1 MLHGALPRAFLASG
15 LNYLGYYSEEV
26 HPAYAAPPAT
36 WHIPMEDPSSPVYSR
51 ISTEHHSSL
60 QSWESSRSSTP
71 CPLDLSLKPPP
82 TPSTP
87 KTEEMI
93 EVGDEKDLRIR
104 DRIQARPGES
114 RTDSQEEQL
123 VVDDLDTLRSSSA
136 QSHHSHYERLVLN
149 KESPRLHDPVMDKI
163 HLSEEST
170 RLPSYPSND
179 FSSKYHLHNQ
189 KLLLTS
195 PTHIQSMQGYHQQL
209 LLTPQHH
216 LQGVHAP
223 MTPPSTPSP
232 PQCPR
237 RRVREED
244 LASPSS
250 GLASSASLTTPK
262 QSSTEKTTNNQRP
275 KKKHARR
282 LKFDEDTSSPVSG
295 TVILGPDEAVVTGDI
310 DPAFNIVEVTEEARA
325 ELAKIENRLGPYQCK
340 LCRQLHEDAFQLAQ
354 HRCSRIA
361 HVEYRCPECDKRF
374 SCPANLASHRR
385 WHKPRLPNNDG
396 NSSSSAANSSSP
408 SSSSSSSTSSAA
420 NTEIP
425 CTRCEA
431 KFTRQAALRKHLA
444 AQHPETITNN
454 TTGSNNNNNN
464 NNNNVVDGQEAIV
477 KPEVVQTLAT
487 GQLTSEMT

>member
-1 MLHGALPRAFLASG
+1 MLHGALPRAFLAPG
-15 LNYLGYYSEEV
+15 LNYMSYYSEEI
-26 HPAYAAPPAT
+26 HPTYAAPPTT
-36 WHIPMEDPSSPVYSR
+36 WHIPMEDPSSPIYSR
-51 ISTEHHSSL
+51 IPPAEHHASL
-60 QSWESSRSSTP
+60 SWESSRSSTP

-82 TPSTP
+82 TPNTP

-104 DRIQARPGES
+104 DQVQTRPED
-114 RTDSQEEQL
+114 RRDSEEDQQL
-123 VVDDLDTLRSSSA
+123 VVDDLDTLRSSSTL
-136 QSHHSHYERLVLN
+136 SHHSHYERLVLN
-149 KESPRLHDPVMDKI
+149 KDSPRFHDSIVDKLH
-163 HLSEEST
+163 HLPEEST
-170 RLPSYPSND
+170 RLPPYPTSELTSNH
-179 FSSKYHLHNQ
+179 KYHLHNQ

-195 PTHIQSMQGYHQQL
+195 PTHLQSMQNYQQL
-209 LLTPQHH
+209 LLTPQQH
-216 LQGVHAP
+216 LQSVHAP

-237 RRVREED
+237 RRIREED
-244 LASPSS
+244 LISPSS
-250 GLASSASLTTPK
+250 GSPANGVSLSTPK
-262 QSSTEKTTNNQRP
+262 QTSNEKTAVQRP

-385 WHKPRLPNNDG
+385 WHKPRLPNTD
-396 NSSSSAANSSSP
+396 SSAT
-408 SSSSSSSTSSAA
+408 SSTSGNNA
-420 NTEIP
+420 EIP

-444 AQHPETITNN
+444 TQHPETNN
-454 TTGSNNNNNN
+454 VSNNNTG
-464 NNNNVVDGQEAIV
+464 VDGQETIG
-477 KPEVVQTLAT
+477 KPDITQTVPT
-487 GQLTSEMT
+487 NQLTSEMT

>member
-1 MLHGALPRAFLASG
+1 MLHGALPRAFLAPG
-15 LNYLGYYSEEV
+15 LNYMSYYSEEI
-26 HPAYAAPPAT
+26 HPAYPAPPTT
-36 WHIPMEDPSSPVYSR
+36 WHIPMEDLSSPIYSR
-51 ISTEHHSSL
+51 VPPAEHHASL
-60 QSWESSRSSTP
+60 PWETRSTTP

-82 TPSTP
+82 PPPPPTSTPSTP

-93 EVGDEKDLRIR
+93 EVDDEKDLRIR
-104 DRIQARPGES
+104 EQIQGRLIEN
-114 RTDSQEEQL
+114 RRDNEEDSQL
-123 VVDDLDTLRSSSA
+123 IVDDLDTLRSSSA

-149 KESPRLHDPVMDKI
+149 KESPRFHDSIVDKLH
-163 HLSEEST
+163 HLPEEST
-170 RLPSYPSND
+170 RLPPYAGSELT
-179 FSSKYHLHNQ
+179 SKYHLHNQ
-189 KLLLTS
+189 KLLLAS
-195 PTHIQSMQGYHQQL
+195 PTHLQSMQSYHQQL
-209 LLTPQHH
+209 LLTPQQH
-216 LQGVHAP
+216 LQSVHAP

-244 LASPSS
+244 LISPAAGPPVS
-250 GLASSASLTTPK
+250 GASLSTPK
-262 QSSTEKTTNNQRP
+262 QTSSEKTAAQRP

-385 WHKPRLPNNDG
+385 WHKPRLPNTD
-396 NSSSSAANSSSP
+396 SSAT
-408 SSSSSSSTSSAA
+408 SSSSSSPGT
-420 NTEIP
+420 NGEFP

-444 AQHPETITNN
+444 TQHPEANN
-454 TTGSNNNNNN
+454 NVASSNNNNTGA
-464 NNNNVVDGQEAIV
+464 DDQETIG
-477 KPEVVQTLAT
+477 KPDAAQTT
-487 GQLTSEMT
+487 STNQLTNEMT

>member
-1 MLHGALPRAFLASG
+1 MEMLHGTLPRAFLAPG
-15 LNYLGYYSEEV
+15 LSYMSYYSEEIH
-26 HPAYAAPPAT
+26 HPAYAAPPTT
-36 WHIPMEDPSSPVYSR
+36 WHIPMDDPSSPIYSR
-51 ISTEHHSSL
+51 IPSVEHHASL

-104 DRIQARPGES
+104 EEVQTRLES
-114 RTDSQEEQL
+114 RRDSEEDQQL

-136 QSHHSHYERLVLN
+136 QSHQSQYERLIFN
-149 KESPRLHDPVMDKI
+149 KESSRFHDSIVDKI
-163 HLSEEST
+163 HHLPEEST
-170 RLPSYPSND
+170 RLSPYSGNELA
-179 FSSKYHLHNQ
+179 SKYQLHNQ

-195 PTHIQSMQGYHQQL
+195 PTRMQSMQSYHQQF
-209 LLTPQHH
+209 LLTPQQH
-216 LQGVHAP
+216 LQSVHAP

-237 RRVREED
+237 RRIREED
-244 LASPSS
+244 LISPSS
-250 GLASSASLTTPK
+250 GSASVSTPK
-262 QSSTEKTTNNQRP
+262 QTNNEKTTAQRP

-385 WHKPRLPNNDG
+385 WHKPRLPNTD
-396 NSSSSAANSSSP
+396 NSASSAT
-408 SSSSSSSTSSAA
+408 SSSTSSSSSGTSA
-420 NTEIP
+420 EIP

-444 AQHPETITNN
+444 TQHPETNN
-454 TTGSNNNNNN
+454 NVSNSSNNNT
-464 NNNNVVDGQEAIV
+464 VVDGQETIS
-477 KPEVVQTLAT
+477 KSDITQTAAT
-487 GQLTSEMT
+487 SQLTNEMT